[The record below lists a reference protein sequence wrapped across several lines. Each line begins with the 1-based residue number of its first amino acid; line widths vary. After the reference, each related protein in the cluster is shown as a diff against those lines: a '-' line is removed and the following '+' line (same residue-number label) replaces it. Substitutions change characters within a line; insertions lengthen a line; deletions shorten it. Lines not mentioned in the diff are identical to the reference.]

1 MTTRRSFLADATLAA
16 GLGAGV
22 LAAASTSPDQASASG
37 SAKKGGKGGKGPDS
51 PSGYS
56 GQMQVTANVLAN
68 NRPAG
73 ILQLDAGLY
82 SEIPEVRTSLNAY
95 GAMLRAAWRGTA
107 QDFCNRFYTRGT
119 VPDSAL
125 LANQLQAATD
135 RVLGPRRA
143 RVMMVSLIVR
153 AT

>member
-22 LAAASTSPDQASASG
+22 IAAASNPGSVSASG
-37 SAKKGGKGGKGPDS
+37 NAKKGGKGPDS

-56 GQMQVTANVLAN
+56 GQMQVTANVLVN

-119 VPDSAL
+119 VPDATL

-153 AT
+153 

>member
-1 MTTRRSFLADATLAA
+1 MTTRRSFIADATLAA

-37 SAKKGGKGGKGPDS
+37 NAKKGGKGPDS

-56 GQMQVTANVLAN
+56 GQMQVTANVLVN

-82 SEIPEVRTSLNAY
+82 SEIPEVRTSLNSY
-95 GAMLRAAWRGTA
+95 GAMLRSAWRGTA

-119 VPDSAL
+119 VPDAAL

>member
-1 MTTRRSFLADATLAA
+1 MTTRRSFIADATLAA

-37 SAKKGGKGGKGPDS
+37 SAKKGGKGPDS

-82 SEIPEVRTSLNAY
+82 SEIPEVRTSLNSY

-119 VPDSAL
+119 VPDSAF

>member
-1 MTTRRSFLADATLAA
+1 MTTRRSFLTDATLAA

-37 SAKKGGKGGKGPDS
+37 NAKKGGKGPDS

-56 GQMQVTANVLAN
+56 GQMQVTANVLVN

-95 GAMLRAAWRGTA
+95 GAMLRSAWRGTA

-119 VPDSAL
+119 VPDAAL